1 MEIDPNVLKTNYKFL
16 VMKILKKII
25 CTIITVFFVILFS
38 YAVISKAGNFE
49 YFRNQLE
56 QAPGLQRFGETLAYS
71 ILVLQVT
78 AIFLL
83 CYEHSRLW
91 GLCLTF
97 GMVTVFAGY
106 IALIQTDSKNLPCT
120 CIGLFEKMTWKDN
133 LVLNLGLMIT
143 ALTGIL
149 TMKAGRSK

>member
-1 MEIDPNVLKTNYKFL
+1 MKNFI
-16 VMKILKKII
+16 KILPLVISLFFVLLLSYAAISKII
-25 CTIITVFFVILFS
+25 TS
-38 YAVISKAGNFE
+38 ENFI
-49 YFRNQLE
+49 NQLE

-71 ILVLQVT
+71 IVVLQVT

-106 IALIQTDSKNLPCT
+106 IALILTDSKNLPCT

-149 TMKAGRSK
+149 TMKAGRLKYKKRTCFSE